1 MRFFSELFRC
11 KSILYFSYPSQF
23 VPDPFI
29 SLSVLFVDNQIRFV
43 SSHFFSNAPQTEPL
57 ISHSYQIN
65 SMPIRVSADPIF
77 SLSVR
82 FLSTAVQID
91 PFIGFSRRFGT
102 SPTRLRSL
110 PFLGGSGEFYAF
122 PPRIPATPSHLV
134 ANQLQFRPTQ
144 LFSAPFRFLAI
155 ISIPRLL
162 GSNLFHFPSIRSSQF
177 LIISEQRCSTAI
189 CSIQILFIDALF
201 PFSRDTVPMYVP
213 AYFVAA

>member
-1 MRFFSELFRC
+1 MRFFPELFRC
-11 KSILYFSYPSQF
+11 KSIPYFSYPSQF

-29 SLSVLFVDNQIRFV
+29 SLFVLFVDNQIRFV

-65 SMPIRVSADPIF
+65 SMPIRVSANPIF
-77 SLSVR
+77 SLPVR
-82 FLSTAVQID
+82 FRSTAVQID
-91 PFIGFSRRFGT
+91 PFIGFSGRFGT

-110 PFLGGSGEFYAF
+110 PFLGSSGEFYAF
-122 PPRIPATPSHLV
+122 PPRIQATPSHLV
-134 ANQLQFRPTQ
+134 ANQLQFRPTR

-177 LIISEQRCSTAI
+177 LIISAQRCSTAI
-189 CSIQILFIDALF
+189 CSIRILFIDALF

>member
-65 SMPIRVSADPIF
+65 SMPIRIYSILFF

-91 PFIGFSRRFGT
+91 PFLGLSRLSGA

-110 PFLGGSGEFYAF
+110 PFLGSSWLFDAF
-122 PPRIPATPSHLV
+122 PYRVISSLIISFADPIKAFPL
-134 ANQLQFRPTQ
+134 
-144 LFSAPFRFLAI
+144 RFLAI
-155 ISIPRLL
+155 VSIPRLFCTSPRL
-162 GSNLFHFPSIRSSQF
+162 YRSMLFRRLSARTIACAD
-177 LIISEQRCSTAI
+177 IS
-189 CSIQILFIDALF
+189 
-201 PFSRDTVPMYVP
+201 PW
-213 AYFVAA
+213 

>member
-1 MRFFSELFRC
+1 MRIFSELFRC
-11 KSILYFSYPSQF
+11 KSILCFSYPSQF

-29 SLSVLFVDNQIRFV
+29 SLFVLFVDNQIRFV

-65 SMPIRVSADPIF
+65 SMPIRVSANPIF

-91 PFIGFSRRFGT
+91 PFIGFSGRFGT

-110 PFLGGSGEFYAF
+110 PFLGSSGEFYAF

-134 ANQLQFRPTQ
+134 ANQLQFRPTR

-155 ISIPRLL
+155 VSIPRLFCTSPRL
-162 GSNLFHFPSIRSSQF
+162 YRSMLFHHIAFRSIAMQCESIHFRF
-177 LIISEQRCSTAI
+177 LAMSLGAC
-189 CSIQILFIDALF
+189 
-201 PFSRDTVPMYVP
+201 P
-213 AYFVAA
+213 

>member
-1 MRFFSELFRC
+1 MRIFSKLFRC

-23 VPDPFI
+23 APDPFI

-65 SMPIRVSADPIF
+65 SMPIRVSANPIF

-82 FLSTAVQID
+82 FRSTAVQID
-91 PFIGFSRRFGT
+91 PFIGFSGRFGA
-102 SPTRLRSL
+102 SPTRLRSF
-110 PFLGGSGEFYAF
+110 PFLGSSWLFDAF
-122 PPRIPATPSHLV
+122 PYRIISSLIISFADPITAFPL
-134 ANQLQFRPTQ
+134 
-144 LFSAPFRFLAI
+144 RFLAI

-177 LIISEQRCSTAI
+177 LIISAQRCSTAI
-189 CSIQILFIDALF
+189 CSIRILFIDALF

>member
-1 MRFFSELFRC
+1 MRLISELFRC

-23 VPDPFI
+23 APDPFI

-65 SMPIRVSADPIF
+65 SMPIRVSANPIF

-82 FLSTAVQID
+82 FRSTAVQID
-91 PFIGFSRRFGT
+91 PFIGFSGRFGT
-102 SPTRLRSL
+102 SPTRLRSFPL
-110 PFLGGSGEFYAF
+110 LGSSGEFYAF
-122 PPRIPATPSHLV
+122 PFPIQPSPSNSNSKRLSDDH
-134 ANQLQFRPTQ
+134 
-144 LFSAPFRFLAI
+144 FRFLAI
-155 ISIPRLL
+155 VSIPRPL

-177 LIISEQRCSTAI
+177 LIVSAQRCSIAI

>member
-65 SMPIRVSADPIF
+65 SMPIRVSANPIF

-91 PFIGFSRRFGT
+91 PFIGFSGRFGT
-102 SPTRLRSL
+102 SPTRLRSF
-110 PFLGGSGEFYAF
+110 PFLGSSWLFDAF
-122 PPRIPATPSHLV
+122 PYRIISSLIISLADPIRAFPL
-134 ANQLQFRPTQ
+134 
-144 LFSAPFRFLAI
+144 RFLAI
-155 ISIPRLL
+155 VSIPRLFCTSPRL
-162 GSNLFHFPSIRSSQF
+162 YRSMLFRRLSARTIACAD
-177 LIISEQRCSTAI
+177 IS
-189 CSIQILFIDALF
+189 
-201 PFSRDTVPMYVP
+201 PW
-213 AYFVAA
+213 

>member
-1 MRFFSELFRC
+1 MRFFSEHFRC

-65 SMPIRVSADPIF
+65 SMPIRVSANPIF

-82 FLSTAVQID
+82 FRSTAVQID
-91 PFIGFSRRFGT
+91 PFIGFSGRFGT

-110 PFLGGSGEFYAF
+110 PFLGSSWLFDAF
-122 PPRIPATPSHLV
+122 PYRVISSLIISFADPITAFPL
-134 ANQLQFRPTQ
+134 
-144 LFSAPFRFLAI
+144 RFLAI
-155 ISIPRLL
+155 VSIPRLL

-177 LIISEQRCSTAI
+177 LIVSAQRCSIAI

>member
-23 VPDPFI
+23 VPDPLI

-65 SMPIRVSADPIF
+65 SMPIRIYSILF
-77 SLSVR
+77 SSPSVR
-82 FLSTAVQID
+82 FRSTAVQID
-91 PFIGFSRRFGT
+91 PFIGFSGRFGT

-110 PFLGGSGEFYAF
+110 PFSGSSGEFYAF

-134 ANQLQFRPTQ
+134 ANQLQFRPTR
-144 LFSAPFRFLAI
+144 LLSAPFRFLAI
-155 ISIPRLL
+155 VSIPRLL

-177 LIISEQRCSTAI
+177 LIVSAQRCSIAI
-189 CSIQILFIDALF
+189 CSTQILFIDALF